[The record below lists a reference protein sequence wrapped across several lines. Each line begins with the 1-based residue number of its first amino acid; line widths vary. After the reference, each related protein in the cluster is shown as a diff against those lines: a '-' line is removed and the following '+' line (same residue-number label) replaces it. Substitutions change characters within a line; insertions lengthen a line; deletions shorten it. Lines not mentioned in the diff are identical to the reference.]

1 MANPLRRTQAVVPF
15 GVGAIVDFPKQTL
28 MAAGLDVWPEEPQC
42 QIYDDR
48 LAKRLG
54 VKYFRSPPPGPK
66 KDLAGAHLPFVRFPL
81 WYLCPRHQCKALIK
95 TQWNESSPPK
105 CVSQLGNRFRRD
117 NTYKTCSE
125 LPAKK
130 RRTMHPVRFIVACE
144 NGHID
149 DFPWIEWVHTPMG
162 KPLDEAS
169 VCSEPKL
176 RLAHMGAAG
185 LGGLQ
190 VKCEGCDEKRS
201 MLGSAGQDSLKG
213 YDCAGNRPW
222 LGEQGR
228 EPCTLEKPPMMLQRS
243 ATNLHF
249 SKIASAILI
258 PPFSDPIRRL
268 IDDQHNWRILSSG
281 VNEDGLP
288 DDQRLRFFA
297 EYNRAPFDRLKEA
310 VIQKLRGEGLSD
322 SETEEEFRYSEYRAL
337 LEATTSSKDDFFAVK
352 KDVNLYS
359 NIVSK
364 YIDKIVLVEKLAET
378 RALAGF
384 SRITP
389 PPYREF
395 DHSDQEQLSNARK
408 NWLPALRVYGEG
420 IFLTLKKDLI
430 DQFVANEG
438 IIKRSKS
445 IVHRHEEICRQLSRE
460 PRVVQDKF
468 FLLHT
473 FAHILIRRLTF
484 ECGYGSS
491 ALRERI
497 YCSDGDNPMTG
508 ILIYTAAGDCEGTMG
523 GLVRQGRPG
532 IFEPT
537 LLGAI
542 EDASTCSSDPLCI
555 ESGGQGTGSLNLA
568 ACHACTLL
576 PETSCEEG
584 NRFLDRA
591 TLVGTHED
599 PSMGYFSDMVATVLS
614 G

>member
-1 MANPLRRTQAVVPF
+1 VPF
-15 GVGAIVDFPKQTL
+15 GIGAIVDFPNQTL
-28 MAAGLDVWPEEPQC
+28 MAAGLDAWPQEPQC
-42 QIYDDR
+42 QIHDDR

-54 VKYFRSPPPGPK
+54 IKYFRSPPPGPRDGQK
-66 KDLAGAHLPFVRFPL
+66 GEYLPFVRFPL
-81 WYLCPRHQCKALIK
+81 WYLCPRQQCKALIK
-95 TQWNESSPPK
+95 VKWNEGSRPK
-105 CVSQLGNRFRRD
+105 CASQLGTRFKEKED
-117 NTYKTCSE
+117 EKYKTCSE
-125 LPAKK
+125 LTKNK
-130 RRTMHPVRFIVACE
+130 RRSMNPVRFVVACE
-144 NGHID
+144 HGHID
-149 DFPWIEWVHTPMG
+149 DFPWVEWVHTPMG
-162 KPLDEAS
+162 RPLDEVS
-169 VCSEPKL
+169 VCSDPKL
-176 RLAHMGAAG
+176 RLAHMGSAG
-185 LGGLQ
+185 LGGLWVNCQ
-190 VKCEGCDEKRS
+190 GCDKKRS
-201 MLGSAGQDSLKG
+201 MLGSAGENSLKG
-213 YDCAGNRPW
+213 YVCTGNRPW

-228 EPCTLEKPPMMLQRS
+228 EICNAEKPPMMLQRS

-258 PPFSDPIRRL
+258 PPFSNPIRKL
-268 IDDQHNWRILSSG
+268 IDDQRNWRTLSSG

-297 EYNRAPFDRLKEA
+297 EDRQVPFDRLKEA
-310 VIQKLRGEGLSD
+310 VIQKLTGEGTSD

-337 LEATTSSKDDFFAVK
+337 LEATTSSSDDFFAVK
-352 KDVNLYS
+352 QDVNLYS

-378 RALAGF
+378 RALTGF
-384 SRITP
+384 SRIKP

-395 DHSDQEQLSNARK
+395 DHSDQMQLSNARK
-408 NWLPALRVYGEG
+408 NWLPAIRVYGEG
-420 IFLTLKKDLI
+420 IFLTLKKELV
-430 DQFVANEG
+430 DQFLANGE
-438 IIKRSKS
+438 IIKRSRL
-445 IVHRHEEICRQLSRE
+445 IVSKHKEDCKKLNRE
-460 PRVVQDKF
+460 PSLFSDKF

-473 FAHILIRRLTF
+473 LAHILIRRLTF

-497 YCSDGDNPMTG
+497 YCSDGNNPMTG

-555 ESGGQGTGSLNLA
+555 ESGGQGIGSVNLA

-599 PSMGYFSDMVATVLS
+599 PSMGYFSDMVAAVLS